1 MPVFFYV
8 SFVPVLLGLGLAG
21 VIIYWDHRRDR
32 ALIEKGLYLPVTRA
46 QSFLAW
52 GLVTTGGGTGIFAGA
67 FWTGMPEVEM
77 VGLRRDR
84 ARGPLG
90 DDADAGGLSVSGEA
104 VTRPR

>member
-77 VGLRRDR
+77 VGLAVAFVGIALVVLSATMRTRRASR
-84 ARGPLG
+84 ARSEG
-90 DDADAGGLSVSGEA
+90 
-104 VTRPR
+104 